1 MEDIAVNT
9 DAPKLEILQVIQ
21 SLSLIIIA
29 IASLITIIR
38 YLEEK
43 EIARKTIKQSVNP

>member
-1 MEDIAVNT
+1 MEDVAVNT
-9 DAPKLEILQVIQ
+9 DTPKLEILQVIQ

-29 IASLITIIR
+29 TASLISIIR

-43 EIARKTIKQSVNP
+43 EIARKTIAKSATK